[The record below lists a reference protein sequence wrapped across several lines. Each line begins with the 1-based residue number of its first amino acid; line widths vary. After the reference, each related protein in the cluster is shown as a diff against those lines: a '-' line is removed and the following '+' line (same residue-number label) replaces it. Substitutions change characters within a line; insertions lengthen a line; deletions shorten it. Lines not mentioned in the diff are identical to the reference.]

1 MKASLT
7 QNQLK
12 AYHAIRAFIKEH
24 GYSPTLRELM
34 NLLDL
39 RFVTQAAR
47 LVQQLEV
54 RSYITRTQGLPRSI
68 TLVPD
73 DKNEIKKLREIRDVA
88 NIFISRQIEFREAY
102 DADNS
107 SPETEKARAKLADG
121 YENLFNAV
129 KENDQYDS

>member
-24 GYSPTLRELM
+24 GYSPTLREM
-34 NLLDL
+34 MKILDL
-39 RFVTQAAR
+39 PFIRQIHR
-47 LVQQLEV
+47 IIEQLET
-54 RSYITRTQGLPRSI
+54 RNYITKIPGSPRSI

-73 DKNEIKKLREIRDVA
+73 GNEEILELRQIRDSA
-88 NIFISRQIEFREAY
+88 NSLIRRQLNFKKAY
-102 DADNS
+102 DADHS
-107 SPETEKARAKLADG
+107 SPETEKAKAKLADG

-129 KENDQYDS
+129 KTNDQYDS